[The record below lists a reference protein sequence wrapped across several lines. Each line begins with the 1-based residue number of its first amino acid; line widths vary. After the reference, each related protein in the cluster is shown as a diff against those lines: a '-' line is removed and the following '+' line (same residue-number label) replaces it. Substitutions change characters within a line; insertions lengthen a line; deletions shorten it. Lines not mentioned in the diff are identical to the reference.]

1 MDTQLKVIEFKKWD
15 EQTVEQKLETIREE
29 LRNMRYLNTRMN
41 NTEADIQLLLEHEH
55 GTDGK
60 PVQKLKKQYNL
71 GSLNSSIDR
80 LA

>member
-1 MDTQLKVIEFKKWD
+1 MELKQIEFKKWD

-29 LRNMRYLNTRMN
+29 LRSIRYLNTRLH
-41 NTEADIQLLLEHEH
+41 NTEADVQLLLEHEH

-60 PVQKLKKQYNL
+60 PVQKLKKQYNP